1 MRKMIIAIPMAL
13 VTLLLVGGCGSW
25 HQKYETCNAELKNLE
40 ALFNGAQQSLQQCQT
55 ERDDYSQK
63 WQTALRA
70 LESSKTT
77 ERSPGAL
84 EREGGV
90 YDAARGTITV
100 TLSTNLLFDSGKVA
114 LKQDS
119 KTRLSRIT
127 DIIRRDHANSD
138 VWVIGHTDT
147 DPIKKSKWKDNWQLS
162 TERSLSVTRYLVEKG
177 IRAEQLVAAGRG
189 QYHPIGSNKSANRRV
204 EIVVHTGS

>member
-1 MRKMIIAIPMAL
+1 MRKRIIAIPMAL
-13 VTLLLVGGCGSW
+13 ITLLLVGGCGSW
-25 HQKYETCNAELKNLE
+25 QQKYQTCSAELQNLE
-40 ALFNGAQQSLQQCQT
+40 ALFNGAQQSLQQCQA

-63 WQTALRA
+63 WQAAVRS
-70 LESSKTT
+70 LESKSAQ
-77 ERSPGAL
+77 RSPGAL

-114 LKQDS
+114 LKRDS

-127 DIIRRDHANSD
+127 DIIRRDHPNND

-162 TERSLSVTRYLVEKG
+162 TERSLSVTRYLVQKG
-177 IRAEQLVAAGRG
+177 VRAEQLVAAGRG
-189 QYHPIGSNKSANRRV
+189 EFHPVGSNKSTNRRV
-204 EIVVHTGS
+204 EIVVHTGN

>member
-1 MRKMIIAIPMAL
+1 MRKRIIAIPMAL
-13 VTLLLVGGCGSW
+13 ITLLLVGGCGSW
-25 HQKYETCNAELKNLE
+25 QQKYQTCSAELQNLE
-40 ALFNGAQQSLQQCQT
+40 ALFNGAQQSLQQCQA

-63 WQTALRA
+63 WQAAVRS
-70 LESSKTT
+70 LESKSAQ
-77 ERSPGAL
+77 RSPGAL

-100 TLSTNLLFDSGKVA
+100 TLSTNLLFDSGKVT

-119 KTRLSRIT
+119 KSRLGRIT
-127 DIIRRDHANSD
+127 DIIRSDHPNND

-162 TERSLSVTRYLVEKG
+162 TERSLSVTRYLVQKG
-177 IRAEQLVAAGRG
+177 VRAEQLVAAGRG
-189 QYHPIGSNKSANRRV
+189 EFHPIGSSKATNRRV
-204 EIVVHTGS
+204 EIVVHTGR